1 MSATWR
7 RHETLLHSTSLP
19 VNPSPNPTTPDPEDS
34 LTDMAQALRRFVQDN
49 PGIGTFLTQLTP
61 EHTTALSAIE
71 KTQTGY
77 ATTYGWLPHQASIAL
92 SVVAEHAVALA
103 HLAPLS
109 HRDNALA
116 HHSELPGQRP
126 HDHFWGTHDGTV
138 ESGRFFNWSMRA
150 TIRGTLDMLGLR

>member
-1 MSATWR
+1 M
-7 RHETLLHSTSLP
+7 
-19 VNPSPNPTTPDPEDS
+19 
-34 LTDMAQALRRFVQDN
+34 QDN

-71 KTQTGY
+71 KTQAGY

-116 HHSELPGQRP
+116 HHSELPGNVP
-126 HDHFWGTHDGTV
+126 TIT
-138 ESGRFFNWSMRA
+138 SGARMTEQWSPDDFFNWSMRA